1 MNETPK
7 EQPKPQPQQP
17 EKMPP
22 IRKLTPEER
31 GRQNGDGK
39 KKKATYKKASR
50 IHLTEEQW
58 DTRLPGNR

>member
-22 IRKLTPEER
+22 IRKITPEER

-39 KKKATYKKASR
+39 KKKGEYHKLTR
-50 IHLTEEQW
+50 IHLTAEQW
-58 DTRLPGNR
+58 NTRRFGKI